1 MEPTIENQLEIIE
14 PTALESLERASVDLQ
29 ISTARRYPRKLAI
42 VKDRMLSLATLD
54 EETAASCF
62 YRLNREGKAI
72 EGPSVRLA
80 EIAASSYGNLTFGA
94 RVVSNNGK
102 LITAQGYCHDLETN
116 VRSVIE
122 VQRRITRR
130 DGSTYSEDMQVVTGN
145 AACSIAA
152 RNAIFK
158 VVPFAFVKPIY
169 SAAKAAAVGD
179 LTTLAERR
187 TKMVAKFESLGVPA
201 KKIFESLGKGG
212 LEEIGLAELEIL
224 IGIYGAIRD
233 GDQTID
239 EAFPAPKSA
248 SEGIQFGASGI
259 STATAE
265 NSTATPENATRTD
278 KNPTTTEP
286 PASEAPRDGVI
297 RDAGKPKRH
306 RRTKAEM
313 QAARASESRA
323 TAPAVSTPPKADPP
337 ALATPIQGLRNLLKA
352 SPISEPQL
360 VRFLIGNRMM
370 EPSEQ
375 LDSLSDDRILQI
387 KDRFMPIAD
396 QILEPGP
403 FN

>member
-1 MEPTIENQLEIIE
+1 MDEQITNDLIIIE

-212 LEEIGLAELEIL
+212 LEEIGLNELEHL
-224 IGIYGAIRD
+224 IGLYGAIRD

-239 EAFPAPKSA
+239 EAFPAPKAA
-248 SEGIQFGASGI
+248 SEGIKFGESGI
-259 STATAE
+259 PGT
-265 NSTATPENATRTD
+265 TP
-278 KNPTTTEP
+278 TTEP
-286 PASEAPRDGVI
+286 PANTAD
-297 RDAGKPKRH
+297 KPKRH

-313 QAARASESRA
+313 AAARTAESGA
-323 TAPAVSTPPKADPP
+323 TAPLESEQPPER
-337 ALATPIQGLRNLLKA
+337 ATPIQGLRNLIKA

-360 VRFLIGNRMM
+360 VKFLIGNMAM
-370 EPSEQ
+370 EPSEK
-375 LDSLSDDRILQI
+375 LDQLSDDRILKI
-387 KDRFMPIAD
+387 NGSFMDIAG
-396 QILEPGP
+396 QILEAAGP
-403 FN
+403 FGN

>member
-1 MEPTIENQLEIIE
+1 MEPATENQLEIIE

-212 LEEIGLAELEIL
+212 LEEIGLNELEHL
-224 IGIYGAIRD
+224 IGLYGAIRD

-239 EAFPAPKSA
+239 EAFPAPKAA
-248 SEGIQFGASGI
+248 SEGIKFGESGI
-259 STATAE
+259 PGT
-265 NSTATPENATRTD
+265 TPA
-278 KNPTTTEP
+278 TEP
-286 PASEAPRDGVI
+286 PANTAD
-297 RDAGKPKRH
+297 KPKRH

-313 QAARASESRA
+313 QAAQAAKTAERTGANEAGTLAVIEADARKTA
-323 TAPAVSTPPKADPP
+323 TATPER
-337 ALATPIQGLRNLLKA
+337 ATPIQGLRNLIKA

-360 VRFLIGNRMM
+360 VKFLIGNMAM
-370 EPSEQ
+370 EPSEK
-375 LDSLSDDRILQI
+375 LDQLSDDRILKI
-387 KDRFMPIAD
+387 NGSFMDIAG
-396 QILEPGP
+396 QILEAAGP
-403 FN
+403 FGN

>member
-1 MEPTIENQLEIIE
+1 MEPATENQLEIIE

-212 LEEIGLAELEIL
+212 LEEIGLNELEHL
-224 IGIYGAIRD
+224 IGLYGAIRD

-239 EAFPAPKSA
+239 EAFPAPKAA
-248 SEGIQFGASGI
+248 SEGIKFGESGI
-259 STATAE
+259 PGTTSATE
-265 NSTATPENATRTD
+265 
-278 KNPTTTEP
+278 PTTTEP
-286 PASEAPRDGVI
+286 PAGTD
-297 RDAGKPKRH
+297 KPKRH

-313 QAARASESRA
+313 AAARTAESGA
-323 TAPAVSTPPKADPP
+323 TAPLESEQPPER
-337 ALATPIQGLRNLLKA
+337 ATPIQGLRNLIKA

-360 VRFLIGNRMM
+360 VKFLIGNMAM
-370 EPSEQ
+370 EPSEK
-375 LDSLSDDRILQI
+375 LESLSDDRILKI
-387 KDRFMPIAD
+387 NGSFMDIAG
-396 QILEPGP
+396 QILEAAGP
-403 FN
+403 FGN

>member
-1 MEPTIENQLEIIE
+1 MEPATENQLEIIE

-212 LEEIGLAELEIL
+212 LEEIGLNELEHL
-224 IGIYGAIRD
+224 IGLYGAIRD

-239 EAFPAPKSA
+239 EAFPAPKAA
-248 SEGIQFGASGI
+248 SEGIKFGASGI
-259 STATAE
+259 DGAT
-265 NSTATPENATRTD
+265 
-278 KNPTTTEP
+278 
-286 PASEAPRDGVI
+286 
-297 RDAGKPKRH
+297 DAGDRNNRTAGRDRDKPKRH

-313 QAARASESRA
+313 AAARTAESGA
-323 TAPAVSTPPKADPP
+323 TAPGESESLTRR
-337 ALATPIQGLRNLLKA
+337 RNA
-352 SPISEPQL
+352 QRRSRDFAIS
-360 VRFLIGNRMM
+360 
-370 EPSEQ
+370 
-375 LDSLSDDRILQI
+375 
-387 KDRFMPIAD
+387 
-396 QILEPGP
+396 
-403 FN
+403 

>member
-1 MEPTIENQLEIIE
+1 MEPATENQLEIIE

-187 TKMVAKFESLGVPA
+187 TKMVAKFETLGVQA

-212 LEEIGLAELEIL
+212 LEEIGLNELEHL
-224 IGIYGAIRD
+224 IGLYGAIRD

-239 EAFPAPKSA
+239 EAFPAPKAA
-248 SEGIQFGASGI
+248 SEGIKFGASGI
-259 STATAE
+259 TDP
-265 NSTATPENATRTD
+265 NSEPA
-278 KNPTTTEP
+278 TEP
-286 PASEAPRDGVI
+286 PANTAD
-297 RDAGKPKRH
+297 KPKRH

-313 QAARASESRA
+313 QAAQAAKTAERTGANEAGTLAVIEADARKTA
-323 TAPAVSTPPKADPP
+323 TATPDR
-337 ALATPIQGLRNLLKA
+337 ATPIQGLRNLIKA

-360 VRFLIGNRMM
+360 VKFLIGNMAM
-370 EPSEQ
+370 EPSEK
-375 LDSLSDDRILQI
+375 LDQLSDDRILKI
-387 KDRFMPIAD
+387 NGSFMDIAG
-396 QILEPGP
+396 QILEAAGP
-403 FN
+403 FGN